1 MLMKKTVPLKK
12 NYEFLRVYKKGKFYA
27 GKYLVLYVLNNRSQ
41 MNRLGISVS
50 RKVKKSVR
58 RNRIKRLA
66 RESYRRYE
74 DKLRT
79 GYDLVISA
87 RHTEELPRFSDIV
100 SEMKFLLKK
109 MDVFEKENDKERES
123 S

>member
-87 RHTEELPRFSDIV
+87 RNTEELPRFSDIV

-109 MDVFEKENDKERES
+109 MDVFEKENDNERES

>member
-1 MLMKKTVPLKK
+1 MKKTVPLKK